1 MKDNVFQGITI
12 QDGVAA
18 ISGVSVETLAQ
29 ECGTPLYIYD
39 EPALVAQMK
48 AYTQSFQSA
57 DFQTRIVYATKAF
70 NCKAMLR
77 LCEANGL
84 YCDSVSLGEIY
95 TAKKAGINMERIYF
109 HGNNKTRN
117 ELEKAF
123 EYGVGTIICDSIEE
137 AKRVCEVAKEYPFT
151 TMRTLLRVNPQ
162 VDAHTHK
169 YIQTATPDSKFGM
182 PIVKVEDIDN
192 AAKMLSETFNIVFAG
207 FHAHIGSQLFETDPF
222 LKEINELTTFIE
234 AFEAR
239 TNLKVNELDLG
250 GGFGVWYTEADT
262 PLPVQQVCQTLIQAC
277 QEAFKAHNLQI
288 EIVSIEPGRSMV
300 AEAGYLLYTVTLI
313 KQSLKDKFLF
323 VDGGMSDLIRPA
335 LYEAKYSADLAQ
347 KMDQPKSEV
356 VTVAGKCCE
365 SGDIVIRDIALPVA
379 EENDLLLIYSAGAY
393 GYSMASNY
401 NKLPMP
407 GVVFVDNGKWRWVIR
422 PQSLDDLIA
431 REENE

>member
-1 MKDNVFQGITI
+1 MKENVFQGLTI

-18 ISGVSVETLAQ
+18 ISGVSVETLAK

-48 AYTQSFQSA
+48 AYTESFQSP

-77 LCEANGL
+77 LCQANGL

-95 TAKKAGINMERIYF
+95 TAKKADFDMSRIYF
-109 HGNNKTRN
+109 HGNNKTPL

-123 EYGVGTIICDSIEE
+123 EFGVGTIICDSLEE
-137 AKRVCEVAKEYPFT
+137 ARRVCEVAKDYPFT

-182 PIVKVEDIDN
+182 PIVKVEDIDM
-192 AAKMLSETFNIVFAG
+192 AARLLNEVSNIDFAG

-222 LKEINELTTFIE
+222 LKEIDELTTFIE

-239 TNLKVNELDLG
+239 TQIKVKELDLG
-250 GGFGVWYTEADT
+250 GGFGVWYTEEDT
-262 PLPVQQVCQTLIQAC
+262 PKSVETVCQTLIEAC
-277 QEAFKAHNLQI
+277 QEAFKKHNLQI

-300 AEAGYLLYTVTLI
+300 AEAGYLLYT
-313 KQSLKDKFLF
+313 
-323 VDGGMSDLIRPA
+323 
-335 LYEAKYSADLAQ
+335 
-347 KMDQPKSEV
+347 
-356 VTVAGKCCE
+356 
-365 SGDIVIRDIALPVA
+365 
-379 EENDLLLIYSAGAY
+379 
-393 GYSMASNY
+393 
-401 NKLPMP
+401 
-407 GVVFVDNGKWRWVIR
+407 
-422 PQSLDDLIA
+422 
-431 REENE
+431 